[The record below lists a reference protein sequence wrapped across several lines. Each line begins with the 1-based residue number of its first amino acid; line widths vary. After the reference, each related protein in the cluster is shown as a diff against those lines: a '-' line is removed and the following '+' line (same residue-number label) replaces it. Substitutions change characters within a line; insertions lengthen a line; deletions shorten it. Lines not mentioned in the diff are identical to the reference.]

1 MRLTVKSR
9 LTRLAAASWTAGLF
23 VILSSSAIVLDRL
36 PMAERRSLHESAT
49 AGFPDA
55 IAPPPLALPSRVEV
69 KNYFMG
75 FAGDHSLDAATVV
88 EQASAGYAKYTV
100 QLRLASGVEQSVVV
114 AAPAGGLQIEMHD
127 MTGDHVANDVVL
139 RPALLQSLPT
149 VLVNDGHDH
158 FAVVA
163 SATASGTCSSR
174 EGLASR
180 ERDAQ
185 TFAFLRSFG
194 FRVVCLPQGKR
205 LLIPRQQRSSAD
217 LSAQDFIQRLG
228 HTSTP
233 SRAPPVLIAV

>member
-9 LTRLAAASWTAGLF
+9 VTRLAAASWTAGLL
-23 VILSSSAIVLDRL
+23 VILSSLAILIDRL
-36 PMAERRSLHESAT
+36 PMSQRRSLHESAT
-49 AGFPDA
+49 AGFSDA
-55 IAPPPLALPSRVEV
+55 IAPPPPAPPSRVEV
-69 KNYFMG
+69 KNYLMG

-100 QLRLASGVEQSVVV
+100 RLRLASGAEQSVVV

-139 RPALLQSLPT
+139 RPALLRSLPT

-158 FAVVA
+158 FAVVV

-174 EGLASR
+174 EGLGSR

-205 LLIPRQQRSSAD
+205 LLVPQRQRSSAD
-217 LSAQDFIQRLG
+217 LSARKFTQGMDHASSPG
-228 HTSTP
+228 
-233 SRAPPVLIAV
+233 RAPPVLAAV